1 MTGSQRD
8 LREFL
13 EGVKAEVGD
22 SALKELSTLYEE
34 RRVEIEERLQEF
46 KDIWRKGTDDV
57 LFFELSFCLCTP
69 QSSARSCDKAVRE
82 LRDRGMF
89 LDASQEAISEVL
101 DAHGVRFPENKA
113 RWIAKARERF
123 LSSEPALRAQL
134 QENAGDPFKLR
145 DWLQQEVL
153 GLGLKEASHYARN
166 VGLGEELSILDRHIL
181 GNLVRLGVIDVVPKS
196 LTRNRYLDIEA
207 KMRDFCRM
215 VGIPMGHMDLL
226 LWARQTGFVFK

>member
-13 EGVKAEVGD
+13 EQAKVEVGD
-22 SALKELSTLYEE
+22 PALDELSTLHED
-34 RRVEIEERLQEF
+34 RRMEIEKRLLEF
-46 KDIWRKGTDDV
+46 KDIWRTGSDER

-69 QSSARSCDKAVRE
+69 QSSALSCDKAVRE
-82 LRDRGMF
+82 LRDRGM
-89 LDASQEAISEVL
+89 LVDGSREAISEVL

-123 LSSEPALRAQL
+123 IAAGPSLRAQL
-134 QENAGDPFKLR
+134 EENAGDPFKLR
-145 DWLQQEVL
+145 NWLQQEVL

-166 VGLGEELSILDRHIL
+166 IGLGEDLAILDRHIL

-196 LTRNRYLDIEA
+196 LTRNRYLEIEV
-207 KMRDFCRM
+207 KMRDFCRS